1 VARIALVCEPPDGGV
16 AEHVALLARG
26 LPAQGHEAVVFAA
39 ADYRPRAALL
49 AAGHPVVELPF
60 VRDYAHPHRDAR
72 ALGRLARA
80 LGRFDVVH
88 AHSAKA
94 GVLGRLA
101 AALARRPAVYTP
113 HGLPWIGEMQAARR
127 QFAETVER
135 ALAPLTAALIC
146 VCEAE
151 RGFARTA
158 GLPLGDRLV
167 VVHNRCPACA
177 DPAVAGDGLAVG
189 TVSTYRRAKRLDVLL
204 DAAPAILAAVPE
216 ATVRL
221 VGEGPE
227 APALR
232 AHRAA
237 RDSRVVFAPFT
248 PPSAHHLR
256 GLDVFVL
263 CSGWESFPMGVLEAL
278 ACGVPQVVS
287 DVGGT
292 REAVT
297 PDTGVVVPRL
307 DPAALAGAVIELLRD
322 PGRRARMA
330 AASRRR
336 HAEHFG
342 TERMVAATAAVY
354 ERVLST
360 RRGR

>member
-26 LPAQGHEAVVFAA
+26 LPAQGHETVVFAA

-72 ALGRLARA
+72 ALAHLARA
-80 LGRFDVVH
+80 LGRFDLVH

-113 HGLPWIGEMQAARR
+113 HGLPWIGEMSAARR
-127 QFAETVER
+127 RFGRGAER

-151 RGFARTA
+151 RRFARAA
-158 GLPLGDRLV
+158 GLPRLA
-167 VVHNRCPACA
+167 VVHNGCAACA
-177 DPAVAGDGLAVG
+177 APAAPHDGLAVG

-204 DAAPAILAAVPE
+204 DAAPRILAAVPE

-221 VGEGPE
+221 VGEGGPE
-227 APALR
+227 EPALR
-232 AHRAA
+232 AHPAA
-237 RDSRVVFAPFT
+237 RDPRVVFAPFT
-248 PPSAHHLR
+248 PPSARHLR
-256 GLDVFVL
+256 DLDVFVL
-263 CSGWESFPMGVLEAL
+263 CSGWESFPLGVLEAQ
-278 ACGVPQVVS
+278 ACGIPQVVS

-297 PDTGVVVPRL
+297 PETGLVVPRL

-322 PGRRARMA
+322 PERRARMA